1 MMLCPQQML
10 CDVVSFSTGNH
21 QWSHTENS
29 QSHTKGTNLSFI
41 PSRDFF
47 VCWCWPGFAFSTHPI
62 HKNKSNKKKGRGWK
76 GQSPADHWS
85 MTQLLKSLTSNQIVQ
100 LQGAEVPQSCPRP
113 HNVTNQLWGVN
124 AHFSQLSRTC
134 DGGKGK
140 QRSTEVTTL
149 TISRVF
155 QILNCVIKEAGNS
168 SFLNPNT
175 SNLTFSVFIR
185 ACLDLNTPTTC

>member
-1 MMLCPQQML
+1 MSTANVVWCGFFQHWKPSVKSHWKQSISHQRDQPLIYSQQRLLCLLVLARFCLLNPPHPQEQ
-10 CDVVSFSTGNH
+10 V
-21 QWSHTENS
+21 
-29 QSHTKGTNLSFI
+29 K
-41 PSRDFF
+41 
-47 VCWCWPGFAFSTHPI
+47 
-62 HKNKSNKKKGRGWK
+62 KKKGRGWK